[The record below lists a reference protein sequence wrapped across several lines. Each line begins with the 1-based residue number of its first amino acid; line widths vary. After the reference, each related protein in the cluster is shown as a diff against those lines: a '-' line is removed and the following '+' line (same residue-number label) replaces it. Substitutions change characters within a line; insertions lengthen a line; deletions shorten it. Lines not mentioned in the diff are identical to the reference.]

1 MKLTQQWECCSSM
14 CSALIPIDS
23 HVLGSISVFMD
34 SVQTLRPP
42 PTVKKHAQQVD
53 LWLQIAHSIWVY
65 SKCVCVVCL
74 YSCSSEWDH
83 RISKCLAISGPDIKA
98 LEAEKTWKVT
108 VYCNR
113 YKVQVKLLSQ
123 VWWWMEKW
131 KKRKSVL
138 ASVGRG
144 AVIKAH
150 SAVCPPSQTWY
161 HRSNTTG
168 MKKADH
174 CQTMRRLHLTV

>member
-1 MKLTQQWECCSSM
+1 M
-14 CSALIPIDS
+14 CGALRPIGS
-23 HVLGSISVFMD
+23 HGVGSIPVFMN
-34 SVQTLRPP
+34 SVLALRPP
-42 PTVKKHAQQVD
+42 PTVKKRAQQVD

-74 YSCSSEWDH
+74 YSCSSEW
-83 RISKCLAISGPDIKA
+83 ISRCLAISGPDTEA

-131 KKRKSVL
+131 KKKRKSVL
-138 ASVGRG
+138 ASVGRR

-150 SAVCPPSQTWY
+150 SAVCPPSQSWY

-174 CQTMRRLHLTV
+174 CQTMRILHLTV